1 MKMFRGV
8 LVFRA
13 VAAAYMTTLQAQA
26 QMHPGVAR
34 AQAVFTTVGAGRD
47 VFDLIQM
54 STNFGHIKPPI
65 KSRIPR

>member
-1 MKMFRGV
+1 M
-8 LVFRA
+8 
-13 VAAAYMTTLQAQA
+13 AARQAQA